1 MSKPSTLLHC
11 EIAMANEGDIYR
23 GGGSFLRGGDKLD
36 KPLFPVEILDLKNT
50 TRENT
55 SI

>member
-23 GGGSFLRGGDKLD
+23 GGVLKGGNKLD
-36 KPLFPVEILDLKNT
+36 KQLFPVEILDLKNT